1 MSFWLQRNDESDG
14 SYEGSIYFPVKGMA
28 IAGSTFYR
36 LALST
41 DVLNC
46 GNHLGTRGKGLEN
59 PRDTGLDINEPQN
72 NHP

>member
-1 MSFWLQRNDESDG
+1 MLLGKHLLSCKRDGDSWLHPFL
-14 SYEGSIYFPVKGMA
+14 YC
-28 IAGSTFYR
+28 
-36 LALST
+36 LALNT

-46 GNHLGTRGKGLEN
+46 GNRLGTRGKGLEN